1 MLNLFNNICT
11 CISVHVDKIYIICR
25 KENEKGSIRSIR
37 EAWMETM
44 HASYK
49 KGLNYFASS
58 NCVVELFGFSGGYIH
73 KSIFNSEKYK
83 SSVKIQNIHSK
94 WLL

>member
-1 MLNLFNNICT
+1 MDN
-11 CISVHVDKIYIICR
+11 VYIICR
-25 KENEKGSIRSIR
+25 KENKKGSIRSIR

-58 NCVVELFGFSGGYIH
+58 VSWSFLVSVVDTYI
-73 KSIFNSEKYK
+73 KVYSIVEKYK